1 MTGLVRKATL
11 LAAGGLLIASAAM
24 AGIPSAALSSVPTC
38 ISLVGSAAGVPD
50 ALGNFSV
57 TVKDLAGNPING
69 ASVVVDLSGC
79 HDLALCNEQLDA
91 GALVNCPAKT
101 TRKFTNALGVVSFDV
116 LGGGNG
122 TPAST
127 LLGGGKVFAN
137 GVLIGTPTV
146 AAYNLDGQL
155 GVAGGDLA
163 LFLSDFASGQNF
175 GRSDFDCSNSIGG
188 GDLAFW
194 LTGFAGGGSAT
205 FCELPPSGSI
215 SCP

>member
-11 LAAGGLLIASAAM
+11 LAAASLLIASAAM
-24 AGIPSAALSSVPTC
+24 AGVPSATLSTVPDC
-38 ISLVGSAAGVPD
+38 ISLVGSSSLVPD
-50 ALGNFSV
+50 PLGTFQI
-57 TVKDLAGNPING
+57 TVLDLAGNPLNG

-79 HDLALCNEQLDA
+79 NDLALCDDQLDA
-91 GALVNCPAKT
+91 NAVVACIPKT
-101 TRKFTNALGVVSFDV
+101 TRKFTDALGQVSFTV

-122 TPAST
+122 NPAST
-127 LLGGGKVFAN
+127 LLAGGKVFAN

-163 LFLSDFASGQNF
+163 LFLSDFASGQNY

-194 LTGFAGGGSAT
+194 LTGFANGGSAV
-205 FCELPPSGSI
+205 FCTAG